1 MIKDLIINAVTAGI
15 DVSISEESDM
25 ITIKWNSSCAHAVAA
40 VIEASLTEDY
50 AVDTFDNAKGLA
62 VLTTKRAIIQRHEDR
77 TVSVKEVLKLQAS
90 GVVDPCVYCGES
102 TAFGAGRFVNRIPAD
117 RQCYSSGAGVDGYA
131 CNECMTPPFCEECGV
146 NPPNDDHFRC
156 EQCEETHRL
165 EEDMADA

>member
-90 GVVDPCVYCGES
+90 GVVDPCVYC
-102 TAFGAGRFVNRIPAD
+102 
-117 RQCYSSGAGVDGYA
+117 
-131 CNECMTPPFCEECGV
+131 
-146 NPPNDDHFRC
+146 
-156 EQCEETHRL
+156 
-165 EEDMADA
+165 